1 MEQTQYTTYK
11 TDTSGTGK
19 INEKSNSVSAH
30 KLRLINIRQKLLKA
44 HEEQGLIRNK
54 PDLYYDQLPIT
65 QLKAM
70 LEAVREKAAGISETE
85 FSIHQKK
92 NQPSKASNSVARSLS
107 IAGHGHL
114 LVTVSCIYDPAFYY
128 SPEEFDG
135 VDVQSLV
142 ERPELHILGRWCT
155 SSLEALFN
163 QYGLQ

>member
-19 INEKSNSVSAH
+19 IIEKSNSVSAH
-30 KLRLINIRQKLLKA
+30 KLRLINVRQKLLKA

-54 PDLYYDQLPIT
+54 PYVRNRVFIT
-65 QLKAM
+65 
-70 LEAVREKAAGISETE
+70 S
-85 FSIHQKK
+85 KK
-92 NQPSKASNSVARSLS
+92 NQPSKASNSVARSLN

-135 VDVQSLV
+135 IDVQSLV
-142 ERPELHILGRWCT
+142 ERPELHILGQWCT

-163 QYGLQ
+163 QYGLH